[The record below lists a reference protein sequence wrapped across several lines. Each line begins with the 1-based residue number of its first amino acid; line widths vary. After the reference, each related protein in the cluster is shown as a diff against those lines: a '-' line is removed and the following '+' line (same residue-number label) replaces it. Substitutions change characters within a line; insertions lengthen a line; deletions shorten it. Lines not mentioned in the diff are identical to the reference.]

1 LRVRG
6 GLDVIGDDY
15 VGFDEEKVIEDEG

>member
-6 GLDVIGDDY
+6 SLDVIGDDY
-15 VGFDEEKVIEDEG
+15 VGFDVEKVIEDEG